1 MNKLIKEIHNGRSLK
16 NNGSW
21 MYCDKCNKT
30 VGYLCY
36 TTYNYFQYS
45 FACKCGNKGLFK
57 LEYQTENNQ
66 TKSNE
71 ELKTIKN
78 RLCCPNDDSPL
89 FTIVEKN
96 IKTVEYSVVCKEC
109 STKFEGRK

>member
-1 MNKLIKEIHNGRSLK
+1 MAELIKEIESGRILK

-36 TTYNYFQYS
+36 TTYES
-45 FACKCGNKGLFK
+45 FRFEFVCKCGGKGFFHLSYKNNFVAK
-57 LEYQTENNQ
+57 RATE
-66 TKSNE
+66 K
-71 ELKTIKN
+71 LKTDKN

-96 IKTVEYSVVCKEC
+96 IDKVNYSVTCKNCLTEYC
-109 STKFEGRK
+109 NG

>member
-1 MNKLIKEIHNGRSLK
+1 MSELIKEIQNGRILK

-36 TTYNYFQYS
+36 STYQDFQ
-45 FACKCGNKGLFK
+45 FDFICKCGNKGLFRLK
-57 LEYQTENNQ
+57 HKTGNGL
-66 TKSNE
+66 TKSNK

-89 FTIVEKN
+89 FTIVDKN
-96 IKTVEYSVVCKEC
+96 IEQVKYKVTCKKC
-109 STKFEGRK
+109 STTYEN